1 MNEWNSHTLSQ
12 IVYLQAAESDDD
24 CRERLLQLLEASDTE
39 LYKLYDALVAAGQ
52 RDVVHLLRSNEQ
64 LSSSFTA

>member
-1 MNEWNSHTLSQ
+1 
-12 IVYLQAAESDDD
+12 VYLQAADSDDD
-24 CRERLLQLLEASDTE
+24 CKERLLQSLEESNSE

-52 RDVVHLLRSNEQ
+52 RDVVLLLRDSEQ